1 MSTAPNKNV
10 YRVLIIDD
18 TVGIHEDIKKIL
30 ADSEPNK
37 LESLEAEVLSQKPK
51 EHKDEARFNIDSAY
65 QGEDGVKC
73 VLKALGEA
81 NPYALVFLDM
91 RMPPGID
98 GLETMKRLWQLD
110 TDLQIVI
117 CTAFSDYS
125 WEQIAAASGPTAR
138 LVILRKPFEPIEV
151 RQLAHAL
158 TEKWRLEKLSRRH
171 AGELEHMV
179 VERTKELA
187 DSQMVF
193 QLILEEKIQEA
204 KRRGIEPTRS
214 INARP
219 SHQ

>member
-1 MSTAPNKNV
+1 MSTTAHAQNV

-18 TVGIHEDIKKIL
+18 TVGIHEDIRKIL
-30 ADSEPNK
+30 ADPPPNK
-37 LESLEAEVLSQKPK
+37 LESLEAEVLSQKAPVQAAAT
-51 EHKDEARFNIDSAY
+51 ARFTIDSAY
-65 QGEDGVKC
+65 QGEEGVKC
-73 VLKALGEA
+73 VLKALGDA

-117 CTAFSDYS
+117 CTAYSDYS
-125 WEQIAAASGPTAR
+125 WEQITAASGPTAR

-151 RQLAHAL
+151 TQLAHAL
-158 TEKWRLEKLSRRH
+158 TEKWRLEKLARHH

-187 DSQMVF
+187 ESQMVF
-193 QLILEEKIQEA
+193 QLILDEKIEDA
-204 KRRGIEPTRS
+204 RRRITEQPKPLPR
-214 INARP
+214 
-219 SHQ
+219 H